1 MFDIATRNTRCAVAG
16 SNFASCCIALL
27 MIEGLRQWRIETK
40 RGIGR
45 HHAVWRAHEQ
55 RVFEEIAQA
64 AKRVA
69 QRGLRETQKIPG
81 GGEAAQVPDGKEHA
95 QQVQIGDAE
104 IRLVHALLSRTK
116 AYRVTRDGRSV
127 CREINVSAAHC
138 KMWSRTAVGRQRVE
152 VAPHRVPHGG
162 SECVGKRAQ
171 IVENDF
177 VALHG

>member
-1 MFDIATRNTRCAVAG
+1 
-16 SNFASCCIALL
+16 

-69 QRGLRETQKIPG
+69 HRGLRETQTIPG

-127 CREINVSAAHC
+127 CREINVCAAHC
-138 KMWSRTAVGRQRVE
+138 KMRSRTAVGRQRVE